1 MRIAGI
7 DIGGTTVKI
16 GLFEPDKGL
25 IGRTQLATITGN
37 PEALVDSIKETVQ
50 QLAVDFIGIGTAG
63 AVDTSTGL
71 VTAGNLHWRDVP
83 LRQLMEQRLCC
94 PVWVD
99 NDAQAALMA
108 EHYNGACAG
117 FRNVVYLTLGT
128 GIGGALLLG
137 GKPWRGHD
145 NTAGELGHIITHA
158 DGLPC
163 SCSKCGCFEVYASA
177 SALSRMAGGLAA
189 KDVIDAARAGDPEYL
204 DLFAVYLHELGI
216 GLVTLIMIFNP
227 EVIVIGG
234 GISSAGDILLE
245 GIRREVKALFAGRPN
260 YFKGTIQLARH
271 RNDAGMIG
279 AAVLAQSHFA

>member
-7 DIGGTTVKI
+7 DIGGTAVKI
-16 GLFEPDKGL
+16 GLFEPDQGL
-25 IGRTQLATITGN
+25 TSRMQLATVTGN
-37 PEALVDSIKETVQ
+37 PEE
-50 QLAVDFIGIGTAG
+50 LAVKIHEAVRQLSVDLVGVGTAG
-63 AVDTSTGL
+63 VVDTSTGL

-83 LRQLMEQRLCC
+83 LRQMLEQKLSC

-117 FRNVVYLTLGT
+117 VQNVVYLTLGT
-128 GIGGALLLG
+128 GIGGALLLN

-177 SALSRMAGGLAA
+177 SALVRMAGGMAA
-189 KDVIDAARAGDPEYL
+189 KDVIDAARSGEPKYL
-204 DLFAVYLHELGI
+204 DLFAAYLHELGI

-227 EVIVIGG
+227 EMVVIGG
-234 GISSAGDILLE
+234 GISAAGDVLLD
-245 GIRREVKALFAGRPN
+245 GVRQEVGVLFTGRPN
-260 YFKGTIQLARH
+260 YFKGSIQLARH

-279 AAVLAQSHFA
+279 AAVLAQTHYA

>member
-7 DIGGTTVKI
+7 DIGGTAVKI

-25 IGRTQLATITGN
+25 TSRMQLATVTGN
-37 PEALVDSIKETVQ
+37 PEELAAIIHEAVRQLSADLV
-50 QLAVDFIGIGTAG
+50 GIGTAG

-83 LRQLMEQRLCC
+83 LRQLMEQQMRC

-117 FRNVVYLTLGT
+117 VRNVVYLTLGT
-128 GIGGALLLG
+128 GIGGALLLD

-177 SALSRMAGGLAA
+177 SALVRMSGGMAA
-189 KDVIDAARAGDPEYL
+189 KDVIDAARGGEPKYF
-204 DLFAVYLHELGI
+204 DLFASYLHELGI
-216 GLVTLIMIFNP
+216 GIVTLIMIFNP
-227 EVIVIGG
+227 EMVVIGG
-234 GISSAGDILLE
+234 GISAAGDMLLE
-245 GIRREVKALFAGRPN
+245 GLRREVSALFAGRPN
-260 YFKGTIQLARH
+260 YFKGSIQLARH

-279 AAVLAQSHFA
+279 AAVLAQTHFT